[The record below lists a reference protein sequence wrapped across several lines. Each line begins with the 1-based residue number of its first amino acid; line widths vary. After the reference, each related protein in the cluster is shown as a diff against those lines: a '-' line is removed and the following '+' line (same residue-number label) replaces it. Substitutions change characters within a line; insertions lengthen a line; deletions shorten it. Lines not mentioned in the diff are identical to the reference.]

1 MTPWFW
7 MPDRRGLPGLP
18 WRVRRIIRWNGR
30 GRSCRSTRNRE
41 GADTTLIFTV
51 EDAEKYWRR
60 EQLVI
65 RVLEAATERE
75 VERLQGDN
83 PKLRWEDAGDRI
95 RDSWNLTA
103 SRGRRAAIGWSLPVR
118 IRRAIP

>member
-7 MPDRRGLPGLP
+7 TPDRRGLPGLS
-18 WRVRRIIRWNGR
+18 WRVRRIIRWNG
-30 GRSCRSTRNRE
+30 GEKLPVYRNRE

-51 EDAEKYWRR
+51 EDAEKYWQRR
-60 EQLVI
+60 QLVI

-83 PKLRWEDAGDRI
+83 PKLRWEDAGDLHTGQLEFDGEPGQEGCYRVE
-95 RDSWNLTA
+95 LA
-103 SRGRRAAIGWSLPVR
+103 CPIG
-118 IRRAIP
+118 RAIP